1 MKKGNLKC
9 IEKMSYLGV
18 GVSLGTVPVYHSTN
32 LKLLDK
38 RIKIADLVLR
48 FMILGIGVVAA
59 VLIGTDSQVKV
70 FFSFEK
76 EAKFSDVKALVFLVV
91 ANGLAAGYSLIQ
103 GLCCVVSLVRGSVL
117 FNKPLAWAIFSADQV
132 FFSFEKEAKF
142 TDVKA
147 LVFLVVAN
155 GLAAGYS
162 LIQGLR
168 CVVSLVRGS
177 VLFNK
182 PLAWAIFSAEQ
193 FHKFSSFYTPTTAG
207 NGSKTEERVI
217 QTKGAY
223 DSVLWVVQFSDLHF
237 SVHHPD
243 RAIDFHDL
251 VGPALSFIN
260 PSLVLITGDLTD
272 GKSKDLLTMKQ
283 NEDEWME
290 YKTVMDSVIQRS
302 GIDKSLFFDL
312 RGNHDNFG
320 VPDVGGSFDFFS
332 KLSIS
337 GQLGRTG
344 SVNSVTL
351 ETPLR
356 KHLFVGL
363 DTTMLTGLRGPTNL
377 FGHPTDQLLSDLD
390 LELSRWDSQSE
401 KPVTKIAFGHFPLSF
416 SAPSG
421 SGRTLEDVFLKHSIS
436 AYLCGHLHIKFGKNL
451 KRHHLLGNQF
461 LPFQKLF
468 QTNMHRSSFGSTV
481 NCSSEV
487 PPIQE
492 FWEWEMGDWRWNRA
506 MRILAIDRGHVSFID
521 LNFKSGAKDVII
533 LPTFPLDSRFMSTS
547 LSHHNYECQNVALSS
562 YETIR
567 SLVFSDSPMVSV
579 MARVY
584 DLQSGSLVLVAEAKM
599 NKHADEASRESLYV
613 APWNYKAYED
623 ASPDRYWLQIEAK
636 DNMDRSTFSEL
647 RPFSINGHNFEFSWS
662 WKEFLV
668 MGCQWAALYFPLF
681 WSALYAMFFILLL
694 PKALLVFP
702 KKIYT
707 YKNFLTNKGLISGV
721 LWILQELCRVQ
732 TLWFCWVGYLFYL
745 ILFPWFM
752 GYIFTEAK
760 RKGYMTFRGWV
771 IETSDRKGQHEYVG
785 FPDIMVVVLPHLLFV
800 VLPAILVTGA
810 LTAER
815 AIYREHMLA
824 SSGKKKDDIDLN
836 SRRCNRRTRKLLFV
850 VCLVICTKHF
860 MNCRTLTKAYDM
872 NPVFHFMGYGV
883 SIPLLLAYAIG
894 KTRSA

>member
-1 MKKGNLKC
+1 MLNYLAAL
-9 IEKMSYLGV
+9 EKM
-18 GVSLGTVPVYHSTN
+18 
-32 LKLLDK
+32 
-38 RIKIADLVLR
+38 
-48 FMILGIGVVAA
+48 
-59 VLIGTDSQVKV
+59 
-70 FFSFEK
+70 FEK
-76 EAKFSDVKALVFLVV
+76 MNMNLLLLLV
-91 ANGLAAGYSLIQ
+91 I
-103 GLCCVVSLVRGSVL
+103 LC
-117 FNKPLAWAIFSADQV
+117 
-132 FFSFEKEAKF
+132 
-142 TDVKA
+142 
-147 LVFLVVAN
+147 
-155 GLAAGYS
+155 
-162 LIQGLR
+162 
-168 CVVSLVRGS
+168 
-177 VLFNK
+177 
-182 PLAWAIFSAEQ
+182 
-193 FHKFSSFYTPTTAG
+193 FSSFYTPTTAG

-894 KTRSA
+894 KTRKSRALQCCMCYGVGLVKEICNKKEKNQASKKQLVNVLLTSRISFSNQKHLNFI